1 MSNSTPG
8 VLGRLAASVIA
19 SPKRSWLV
27 IAVVSVFAAVLST
40 GIRVDP
46 NMLRLLPPDHPSTR
60 AMQDLQNTEGGVEIL
75 TIAADGAQK
84 EDVDAFL
91 KELVGKLEA
100 LDTVQYALY
109 DIDPDLAWR
118 IGMMQLGP
126 GELAKIRDRL
136 QGALNFG
143 PAMLNPFIAAQWMD
157 LGPLTAK
164 LKPEGQPTSLA
175 SSDGTSRVIVRPTET
190 AKEVPFSKKLM
201 GQVYGILEEMAP
213 ESRGVKVQWVGGA
226 YRHTVE
232 DVESIATDLRWTA
245 IVSLVLVFS
254 LIGFAFRDLRAVVMI
269 FGPLFISNVWTLGYA
284 AMVVGT
290 LNTFTSFFMAVLIG
304 LGVDFSIHLYSRY
317 REVRDDGLDVHDAIV
332 TAWDKTGPPC
342 VAAALTSSAGF
353 CALWMAD
360 FIAFQELGTL
370 LAGGVLFCLVG
381 VLTVLPLFIV
391 WREQAGPV
399 MMDADRQES
408 EDSFLGIRGR
418 RAYPNYRLAPTILL
432 LVGIVS
438 VAAASTLRKVEF
450 EYDLSELR
458 AQGMSW
464 DDLSDRERILAE
476 DSYPPAVIM
485 YDDATSLAADHVR
498 LSDAVAAGQL
508 TELSRVLSIYSVLPV
523 DQTDRLSVIS
533 ELGTLAKHENFSYL
547 PPPVRQNLKR
557 LRETDVKALEVGDL
571 PFGLQH
577 VLGAMDDRHWMMVFP
592 SGNMWDLRETQK
604 VYDAIEKWVP
614 DQPAA
619 GQYLAL
625 SVLYQLVRDDAFR
638 IVVCALIAVFIITG
652 FHMRSPRR
660 ALGATAALVAGL
672 CWAGAGLALFRVK
685 VSMINFVGIPILMG
699 IGIDVVIHL
708 LHRMSEEGPGKVLRA
723 LSTTGRAAALS
734 AATTILS
741 FASLSAASNHG
752 VRSLGLMIV
761 LGLSLVTVAAFTAV
775 PLGWMTTWKVRGQL
789 PRPPREE

>member
-1 MSNSTPG
+1 MSSSPTG
-8 VLGRLAASVIA
+8 VLGRLAATVI
-19 SPKRSWLV
+19 SKPKRSWAFIVLASV
-27 IAVVSVFAAVLST
+27 IAAVLST
-40 GIRVDP
+40 GLRVDP
-46 NMLRLLPPDHPSTR
+46 NMLRLLPPDHPSTQ
-60 AMQDLQNTEGGVEIL
+60 AMLDLQNTEGGVEIL
-75 TIAADGAQK
+75 TIAVDGAK
-84 EDVDAFL
+84 PEDVDAFL
-91 KELVGKLEA
+91 TELVEKLEA

-109 DIDPDLAWR
+109 DIEPDLAWR
-118 IGMMQLGP
+118 IGMMQLAP
-126 GELAKIRDRL
+126 EELAKIRDRL

-157 LGPLTAK
+157 LGPLTAR
-164 LKPEGQPTSLA
+164 LKQGGQPTSLA
-175 SSDGTSRVIVRPTET
+175 SSDGTSRIIVRPTDT

-201 GQVYGILEEMAP
+201 GQVYSILDGMAP

-232 DVESIATDLRWTA
+232 DVESIANDLRWTA
-245 IVSLVLVFS
+245 AVSLVLVFG
-254 LIGFAFRDLRAVVMI
+254 LIGFAFRDFRAVIMI
-269 FGPLFISNVWTLGYA
+269 FGPLFISNLWTLGYA
-284 AMVVGT
+284 AVVVGT

-317 REVRDDGLDVHDAIV
+317 QEVREEGATVHDAIV

-381 VLTVLPLFIV
+381 VLVVLPLFIL
-391 WREQAGPV
+391 WREGSGV
-399 MMDADRQES
+399 VTVRQRIEG
-408 EDSFLGIRGR
+408 DTDTFLGIRGKR
-418 RAYPNYRLAPTILL
+418 PYPTYRLAPTILL

-450 EYDLSELR
+450 EYDLSEMR
-458 AQGMSW
+458 AQGMAW
-464 DDLSDRERILAE
+464 DDLTDRERVLAE
-476 DSYPPAVIM
+476 DSYPPAVVM
-485 YDDATSLAADHVR
+485 YEDSASLAADHVR
-498 LSDAVAAGQL
+498 LSNAISSGQL
-508 TELSRVLSIYSVLPV
+508 TELSRVLSIHSVLPD
-523 DQTDRLSVIS
+523 DQSDRLEVIT
-533 ELGTLAKHENFSYL
+533 ELGTLAKHENFAYL
-547 PPPVRQNLKR
+547 PPPVRKNLQR
-557 LRETDVKALEVGDL
+557 LREGEVEAITVDDL

-577 VLGAMDDRHWMMVFP
+577 VLGAVDDRHWMMVFP

-604 VYDAIEKWVP
+604 VYDAIETWVP

-625 SVLYQLVRDDAFR
+625 SVLYQLVRDDASR
-638 IVVCALIAVFIITG
+638 IVICALIAVFVITG
-652 FHMRSPRR
+652 FHMRSYKR
-660 ALGATAALVAGL
+660 ALGATAALIAGL

-789 PRPPREE
+789 PTGSEE